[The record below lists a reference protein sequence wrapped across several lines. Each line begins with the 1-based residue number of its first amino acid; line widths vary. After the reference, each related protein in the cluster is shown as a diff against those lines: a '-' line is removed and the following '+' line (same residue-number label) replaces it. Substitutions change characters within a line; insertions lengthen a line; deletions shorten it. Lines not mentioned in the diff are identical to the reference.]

1 MTYKQILENEES
13 DIEQGNKYISRYV
26 VRHTGLEVGAE
37 GQWEDSVLTTG
48 EKHEMKSGRRQ
59 GQVPQTPC

>member
-48 EKHEMKSGRRQ
+48 E
-59 GQVPQTPC
+59 